1 MIACDPASL
10 AKAASCY
17 CFPENLQRGAWVYLL
32 CQWANKG
39 GGPSCTLPTAPVD
52 LGASAG
58 NAQVTLTW
66 PVGVGATGYN
76 IKRALVPGGPYTVIG
91 TSASSPYVDLTAV
104 NGTAYYYVVSS
115 TNACGESAGNSIES
129 HATPEPPVPVNTVL
143 PVITGTA
150 QVGQTLSGSDGTW
163 TNTPTIFTYRWLA
176 NGVEIGGAT
185 ANTFLLT
192 SAQLG
197 AVITFEVTA
206 YNTGG
211 SGTPTTSAA
220 TDAVIAA
227 PLTDSFDDM
236 ESYTV
241 AGDVNGL
248 NGGTGWLGAYAD
260 NFPGIGLGEVDDME
274 SYTIAAALDGLN
286 GGTAYHQ
293 FWGGP
298 YVDR

>member
-129 HATPEPPVPVNTVL
+129 HATPVYASFLVTTTGVNQVL
-143 PVITGTA
+143 
-150 QVGQTLSGSDGTW
+150 
-163 TNTPTIFTYRWLA
+163 TI
-176 NGVEIGGAT
+176 
-185 ANTFLLT
+185 
-192 SAQLG
+192 AQLT
-197 AVITFEVTA
+197 V
-206 YNTGG
+206 
-211 SGTPTTSAA
+211 SSA
-220 TDAVIAA
+220 
-227 PLTDSFDDM
+227 M
-236 ESYTV
+236 TV
-241 AGDVNGL
+241 DWGD
-248 NGGTGWLGAYAD
+248 T
-260 NFPGIGLGEVDDME
+260 
-274 SYTIAAALDGLN
+274 
-286 GGTAYHQ
+286 
-293 FWGGP
+293 
-298 YVDR
+298 